1 MKKGKLPI
9 IISVSLVIILAIT
22 IFFINANKGI
32 SKSYEGKNIELDS
45 EQGILL
51 INKLES
57 LEELKNAS
65 YDYEKLSNED
75 VISYVVSNS
84 TSNEYNLKFVKL
96 QKIRCDVTSRISFK
110 SNSDC
115 NIRIYDID
123 LLKRK
128 AYELLNYKDLEI
140 VSFSNNSMDCKY
152 DNGKRLYCN
161 IIKDKDTKKNLKL
174 SRIKAI
180 YDNDGEYDIYEYYLF
195 IDFKEYERCASIL
208 GAQYCSNYQ
217 YMETPYV
224 SDDVITEKGILYK
237 HIFKYNEDGNLY
249 LEKSII
255 VD

>member
-1 MKKGKLPI
+1 MRKGKLPI
-9 IISVSLVIILAIT
+9 VISVCLVIILAIT
-22 IFFINANKGI
+22 IFFINANKGV
-32 SKSYEGKNIELDS
+32 SKAYEGESIKLDS
-45 EQGILL
+45 EEGILL

-57 LEELKNAS
+57 LEDLKNAS

-75 VISYVVSNS
+75 VISFVVSNS
-84 TSNEYNLKFVKL
+84 TSNEYSLRFVKL
-96 QKIRCDVTSRISFK
+96 QKIRCDVTSMISFK

-115 NIRIYDID
+115 SIRIYDVD
-123 LLKRK
+123 LLKKK
-128 AYELLNYKDLEI
+128 ANDLLNYKNLEI
-140 VSFSNNSMDCKY
+140 VSFSNNSMECKY

-161 IIKDKDTKKNLKL
+161 IIKEKDTKKNLKL

-180 YDNDGEYDIYEYYLF
+180 YKNDDAYDVYEYYLF